1 MLMISYVWKVSREV
15 RQRADIQLRTRNIQA
30 IALPKTTS
38 ADHINWLVSRIEHLS
53 PSHKLKGKEDGIKII
68 AMIENA
74 RGMINIE
81 EIARAGEGYLSGL
94 LVCHFPKWF
103 RLIVVCC

>member
-1 MLMISYVWKVSREV
+1 MLMTSCVWKLSREV
-15 RQRADIQLRTRNIQA
+15 RQEADIQLRTRNIQA

-53 PSHKLKGKEDGIKII
+53 PSHKLKSKEEGIKII

-81 EIARAGEGYLSGL
+81 EMAKAGEGYLDGL
-94 LVCHFPKWF
+94 LVRYVISPSG
-103 RLIVVCC
+103 LG

>member
-1 MLMISYVWKVSREV
+1 MKRKDNTD
-15 RQRADIQLRTRNIQA
+15 AQLRTRNIQA

-53 PSHKLKGKEDGIKII
+53 PKHKRKGGEEGIKII

-74 RGMINIE
+74 RGIINIE
-81 EIARAGEGYLSGL
+81 EIAKAGEGYLDGL
-94 LVCHFPKWF
+94 LVRP
-103 RLIVVCC
+103 LIVPSVSADV